1 MNELLE
7 SLSRLGRGIEGPE
20 VAGWILA
27 SPAWLLLLL
36 ALPLA
41 WWWNRRRR
49 RPALVLPALSVAAPL
64 PRTWRERLR
73 WTPEALRVLAFVFAV
88 VALARPQQLA
98 AGLPETTSG
107 VDIVLALDASGS
119 MKAEDFQ
126 PMNRLEVAKR
136 AAADFVKD
144 RPNDRIGLVTFAGQ
158 AVTQA
163 PLTLDHDAVG
173 NAIRRVEIGR
183 LADGTAIGTALA
195 TAANRLRSSEAAS
208 KVAILLT
215 DGVNNAGEID
225 PVTAAEA
232 ARALGV
238 RVYTIGVGTTGEAP
252 YLLEDP
258 RFGRRY
264 VRVVVRLD
272 EEVLRGIADRT
283 GGRYFRATDPQALTE
298 VYEAIDQL
306 ERTPLTGRRPVVRI
320 DRYLWLLV
328 PALGLVLLEGVL
340 RGTVLRRLP

>member
-1 MNELLE
+1 MIGLPD
-7 SLSRLGRGIEGPE
+7 LGAL
-20 VAGWILA
+20 VAGEWTLA
-27 SPAWLLLLL
+27 SPWWLL
-36 ALPLA
+36 ALLVLPAA
-41 WWWNRRRR
+41 WWWSRRRR
-49 RPALVLPALSVAAPL
+49 RPALVLPALGVGGEI

-73 WTPEALRVLAFVFAV
+73 WVPEALRALAFVAAV
-88 VALARPQQLA
+88 AALARPQQLA
-98 AGLPETTSG
+98 AGIPETTSG

-136 AAADFVKD
+136 AAVDFVED
-144 RPNDRIGLVTFAGQ
+144 RPNDRIGLVSFAGQ

-163 PLTLDHDAVG
+163 PLTLDHEAVA

-195 TAANRLRSSEAAS
+195 TAANRLRASEAKS

-215 DGVNNAGEID
+215 DGVNNAGEVD
-225 PVTAAEA
+225 PITAAEA

-252 YLLEDP
+252 YLLDDP

-264 VRVVVRLD
+264 VRVVVRID
-272 EEVLRGIADRT
+272 EEALQEIADRT
-283 GGRYFRATDPQALTE
+283 GGRYFRATDPQALAE
-298 VYEAIDQL
+298 VYDAIDRL
-306 ERTPLTGRRPVVRI
+306 ERTPLSGRRPVVRI
-320 DRYLWLLV
+320 DRYLWLLL
-328 PALGLVLLEGVL
+328 PALGFVLLEGVL
-340 RGTVLRRLP
+340 RGTLLRRLP

>member
-1 MNELLE
+1 MNGLIE
-7 SLSRLGRGIEGPE
+7 SLTGFRGGIQPGA
-20 VAGWILA
+20 AGWILA

-41 WWWNRRRR
+41 WWWSRRRS

-73 WTPEALRVLAFVFAV
+73 WTPEALRVLAFVCAV

-136 AAADFVKD
+136 AAVDFVDD

-163 PLTLDHDAVG
+163 PLTLDHQAVA

-195 TAANRLRSSEAAS
+195 TATNRLRASEAAS

-215 DGVNNAGEID
+215 DGVNNAGEVD
-225 PVTAAEA
+225 PLTAAEA

-272 EEVLRGIADRT
+272 EEVLREIADRT
-283 GGRYFRATDPQALTE
+283 GGRYFRATDPQALSE
-298 VYEAIDQL
+298 VYDAIDAL
-306 ERTPLTGRRPVVRI
+306 ERTPLSGRRPVVRI